1 MYTNAEIGRHFY
13 KHITLWRLS
22 LSNIKRFLMK
32 ECWQSELDLQYLVFR
47 QHTKSHVN
55 TEPCEKKR
63 FVAQILLANLLY
75 NFYQLKQPKMM

>member
-55 TEPCEKKR
+55 TEPCKKKD
-63 FVAQILLANLLY
+63 L
-75 NFYQLKQPKMM
+75 

>member
-1 MYTNAEIGRHFY
+1 
-13 KHITLWRLS
+13 
-22 LSNIKRFLMK
+22 MK
-32 ECWQSELDLQYLVFR
+32 ECCQSELDLQYLVFR
-47 QHTKSHVN
+47 QHTKSHEN